1 MLCMNYQSNS
11 GEGVL
16 VAKTYLLTALIMSM
30 VISGCQVIHA
40 NQGKVNTN
48 SAVIAGADAHTP
60 EHVTGLTEQKQVIAS
75 DFIVASANPL
85 ATQAG
90 YDILKQGG
98 SAADAMVAVQT
109 TLSLVEPQYVRLGR
123 WCICVVLGQYRQN
136 IDHI

>member
-1 MLCMNYQSNS
+1 M
-11 GEGVL
+11 
-16 VAKTYLLTALIMSM
+16 AKTYLLTALIMSM

-109 TLSLVEPQYVRLGR
+109 TLSLVEPQSSGLGGGAL
-123 WCICVVLGQYRQN
+123 CVVLGQYRQN

>member
-1 MLCMNYQSNS
+1 MLCMNYQSNSNS

-90 YDILKQGG
+90 YDILK
-98 SAADAMVAVQT
+98 A
-109 TLSLVEPQYVRLGR
+109 RR
-123 WCICVVLGQYRQN
+123 
-136 IDHI
+136 

>member
-1 MLCMNYQSNS
+1 MLCMNYQSNSNS

-60 EHVTGLTEQKQVIAS
+60 EHVT
-75 DFIVASANPL
+75 D
-85 ATQAG
+85 
-90 YDILKQGG
+90 
-98 SAADAMVAVQT
+98 
-109 TLSLVEPQYVRLGR
+109 
-123 WCICVVLGQYRQN
+123 
-136 IDHI
+136 